1 MSKKIGIVSEGVSD
15 FRTLQ
20 HIIERYLK
28 SKEGEEYYAI
38 RLNPKEER
46 NKQIGFGTWQGV
58 FRYISGQDDKKL
70 IVEALEEGCEYVMV
84 QIDTDVCEQ
93 YQVPHDLTNVEALWE
108 SVRQKLE
115 SSVHPEFD
123 KTKLIYAICIDELEC
138 WLIPFIDTDKKHCIN
153 MDRCLNIVNGDLGK
167 KDYFIDKEHK
177 NSIGAQKAYEYILKQ
192 KKKPKEIKECSEFN
206 YGFKK
211 LIEQLD
217 EISAS
222 ES

>member
-58 FRYISGQDDKKL
+58 FRYISGQDDKNL

-93 YQVPHDLTNVEALWE
+93 YQVTHDLTNVEALWK

-123 KTKLIYAICIDELEC
+123 KTKLIYAICIDEL
-138 WLIPFIDTDKKHCIN
+138 
-153 MDRCLNIVNGDLGK
+153 DRCLNIVNGDLRK
-167 KDYFIDKEHK
+167 KDYFIDKENK
-177 NSIGAQKAYEYILKQ
+177 NSIGAQKAYEFILKQ